1 MKKTWL
7 IILLIGLLP
16 ISCTQDELL
25 QSDFRENS
33 GKVNDESFWVE
44 EPKVVVKPI
53 TGLPVTSRS
62 NACNDP
68 LFKSQWGLS
77 NINGID
83 VSALKAWKWSTGV
96 GVKVAL
102 IDMGVDK
109 THPDLSANISSLS
122 YDAMTGTSPS
132 KIYGAHGT
140 YCAGVIAA
148 VKNNGIGIVGIAPDA
163 KIMSVSLNL
172 GTPMS
177 PDKIVNAIN
186 WAWQNG
192 ADVINMSLSCG
203 DNKDIRN
210 AINNALTKGRN
221 GKGCIVVAASG
232 NDSRSNVS
240 FPASIDNVIAV
251 GSIDETG
258 RRALTSNYGSGLDLV
273 APGNK
278 IATTDYSTG
287 GYTYAYGTSLAAP
300 MVSGIAALL
309 ISQYPDMSRSEIQ
322 NKILESCKK
331 LPLNTYNEVKRGLVN
346 AYHALMVSKFS
357 DYKLNLKY
365 HFVDKYSL
373 SYSVPSPFNMKWTV
387 TSNYVD
393 PSLGDDDSTVTSVVK
408 TYEGK
413 QVIMPNIK
421 IGAGVF
427 YEVEG
432 SIVDED
438 GEVLKT
444 SSDILTSGPPCPIT
458 GNLLWNAEAYSDDYR
473 FNWEE
478 PKSFILDH
486 RQYYM
491 GYTFEPYCYYGFD
504 EHFYIEDPNY
514 SLEVTDNTAD
524 ILDIDASDQ
533 SFIISFLRG
542 WENETNTSVKITTS
556 EGVGRPFY
564 IRIPVD

>member
-1 MKKTWL
+1 MKQTWL

-16 ISCTQDELL
+16 MSCTQDELL

-33 GKVNDESFWVE
+33 EKVSDGSFWVE
-44 EPKVVVKPI
+44 KPKVVVEPI
-53 TGLPVTSRS
+53 TGIPVMSRS

-68 LFKSQWGLS
+68 LFSYQWGLS
-77 NINGID
+77 NINNID
-83 VSALKAWKWSTGV
+83 VSALKAWKWSTGR
-96 GVKVAL
+96 GVTVAV

-148 VKNNGIGIVGIAPDA
+148 VRNNGIGIAGIAPDA
-163 KIMSVSLNL
+163 KIMPVSLN
-172 GTPMS
+172 MDVAIDVS
-177 PDKIVNAIN
+177 KIANAIN

-192 ADVINMSLSCG
+192 ADVINMSFSCG
-203 DNKDIRN
+203 DRKEVRD

-221 GKGCIVVAASG
+221 GKGCVVVAASG
-232 NDSRSNVS
+232 NDGQASVN

-251 GSIDETG
+251 GSIDSDG

-287 GYTYAYGTSLAAP
+287 GYTYAYGTSFAAP

-322 NKILESCKK
+322 NKIFESCKK

-357 DYKLNLKY
+357 DYKLNLKS
-365 HFVDKYSL
+365 HFIDKYSL

-408 TYEGK
+408 TYDGK

-444 SSDILTSGPPCPIT
+444 SSDVLTSGPPSPIT
-458 GNLLWNAEAYSDDYR
+458 GRLLWNAGAYSDNHY
-473 FNWEE
+473 FNWENPE
-478 PKSFILDH
+478 AFKLNY

-491 GYTFEPYCYYGFD
+491 DYVFEPYCYYGFD
-504 EHFYIEDPNY
+504 EHFYLEDPNY
-514 SLEVTDNTAD
+514 SLEVTDNTTD
-524 ILDIDASDQ
+524 ILDVDASGQ
-533 SFIISFLRG
+533 SFIISFLRT